1 MVMTVAESH
10 SFRHRMLGH
19 HYANMAIDRQENPYG
34 GSFSG
39 LLPHKVLN

>member
-19 HYANMAIDRQENPYG
+19 HYANRKLTARKLSAEGVSLGYYRTK
-34 GSFSG
+34 S
-39 LLPHKVLN
+39 

>member
-10 SFRHRMLGH
+10 SLRHRMLGH
-19 HYANMAIDRQENPYG
+19 HYANTVIDRQETRYG